1 MNFSEKDTQKVLA
14 GASQWGIRCPQKAGG
29 RQSFSHWR
37 RSKTVAFQV
46 FGKKKKSEI
55 VFPLPSSCY
64 SVNGPGPFGND
75 TASLACEGSMT
86 AAQRKQLRRWRKL
99 DDPSMFS
106 HVALARTMNS
116 PWEPR
121 SSTILLDLLSRV
133 YSVYTA
139 LTRQRMKWGGSV
151 YLSI

>member
-1 MNFSEKDTQKVLA
+1 MHRSGGSDARKRQVVDKASRTGGDQK
-14 GASQWGIRCPQKAGG
+14 QWP
-29 RQSFSHWR
+29 SL
-37 RSKTVAFQV
+37 
-46 FGKKKKSEI
+46 
-55 VFPLPSSCY
+55 PLVIF
-64 SVNGPGPFGND
+64 VNIPGPLGNH

-86 AAQRKQLRRWRKL
+86 AAQRKQLHRWRKL
-99 DDPSMFS
+99 DFPSMFS

>member
-1 MNFSEKDTQKVLA
+1 M
-14 GASQWGIRCPQKAGG
+14 PQKAGG

-37 RSKTVAFQV
+37 RSKTVAFKV
-46 FGKKKKSEI
+46 LNRKKGKI
-55 VFPLPSSCY
+55 VSPSLPLVIF
-64 SVNGPGPFGND
+64 VNIPGPLGNH

-86 AAQRKQLRRWRKL
+86 AAQRKQLHRWRKL
-99 DDPSMFS
+99 DFPSMFS